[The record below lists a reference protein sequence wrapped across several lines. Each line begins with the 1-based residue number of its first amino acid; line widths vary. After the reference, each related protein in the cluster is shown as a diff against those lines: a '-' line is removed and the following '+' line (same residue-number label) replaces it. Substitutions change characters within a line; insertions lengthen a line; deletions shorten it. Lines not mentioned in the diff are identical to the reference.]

1 MKTLLVGLA
10 SAFLALILAWGLIVL
25 FRPETGIESAL
36 AVLEIAFVLG
46 GVVGGL
52 WSWRRRRRGQPIA

>member
-10 SAFLALILAWGLIVL
+10 CAFLGLIVVWGLIVL
-25 FRPETGIESAL
+25 FRPETEIESAL
-36 AVLEIAFVLG
+36 IVLEIAFVLA

-52 WSWRRRRRGQPIA
+52 WWWRRGQPIV

>member
-10 SAFLALILAWGLIVL
+10 CAFLGLIVVWGLMLL
-25 FRPETGIESAL
+25 FRPDAEIESAL
-36 AVLEIAFVLG
+36 VVLEIAFVLG

-52 WSWRRRRRGQPIA
+52 WWWRRRRRGQQLV

>member
-10 SAFLALILAWGLIVL
+10 CAFFGLIVVWGLIVL
-25 FRPETGIESAL
+25 FRPETEIESAL
-36 AVLEIAFVLG
+36 IVLEIALVLG

-52 WSWRRRRRGQPIA
+52 WWWRRRRRGQPIV

>member
-10 SAFLALILAWGLIVL
+10 CAFLGLIVVWGLIVL
-25 FRPETGIESAL
+25 FRPETEIESAL
-36 AVLEIAFVLG
+36 IVLEIAFVLG

-52 WSWRRRRRGQPIA
+52 WWWRRGQPIV

>member
-10 SAFLALILAWGLIVL
+10 CAFLGLIVVWGLIVL
-25 FRPETGIESAL
+25 FRPETEIESAL
-36 AVLEIAFVLG
+36 IVLEIAFVLG

-52 WSWRRRRRGQPIA
+52 WWRRGQPIV